1 MVKLVLLTA
10 KQILVMQMT
19 KLQGL
24 VDLSYNNS
32 IILTTCILFCSV
44 VCERKEYDT
53 DPKRISPVLSRRCTD
68 AKTFVRL
75 PYIVSYCFSNLQ
87 LVVWYK
93 FNHIYFSIRSLS
105 YIFLISYNQRCV
117 LSKMSQLYKT
127 NIIRALDIKKHLR
140 FMEDDVIL
148 ACRRIQMMLYDDLID
163 EDVVE
168 EKIDSIKSSSNSQN
182 VKAVAKLLSSV
193 LRQFTVEKSEQ
204 KHETSLI
211 IESLR
216 PFIFSCV
223 ISRIKDIKFEWQV

>member
-1 MVKLVLLTA
+1 MRKPLSDCR
-10 KQILVMQMT
+10 IL
-19 KLQGL
+19 
-24 VDLSYNNS
+24 
-32 IILTTCILFCSV
+32 
-44 VCERKEYDT
+44 
-53 DPKRISPVLSRRCTD
+53 
-68 AKTFVRL
+68 
-75 PYIVSYCFSNLQ
+75 
-87 LVVWYK
+87 
-93 FNHIYFSIRSLS
+93 SLS

-193 LRQFTVEKSEQ
+193 LQQFTVEKSEQ

-223 ISRIKDIKFEWQV
+223 ISRIKDIKFEWMTYRLIPPSGHPNNQTMLSDLVLYVDPISTINYELFFLLKLKEKVTLLMAIWKATLSSWVKKCKSP